1 MEILEEG
8 IVFVDDFRQRAKPKG
23 LQLIFAA
30 ICRTYLPD

>member
-8 IVFVDDFRQRAKPKG
+8 IVFVDDVRPRAKPKG
-23 LQLIFAA
+23 LKLISAA